1 MTVTPSLTSTDR
13 RSARLGQRPRCFFGG
28 APLPQPVPSTPA
40 PPEVPP
46 VETPPEVNDP
56 PVPHEHEPVRDPPPM
71 EREGQHLH

>member
-1 MTVTPSLTSTDR
+1 MTLTVTHPQ
-13 RSARLGQRPRCFFGG
+13 SAHPLPRPACFFGG

-56 PVPHEHEPVRDPPPM
+56 PVPHEHEPVRDPLPM
-71 EREGQHLH
+71 EREGRPVLH

>member
-1 MTVTPSLTSTDR
+1 MTLTLTDP
-13 RSARLGQRPRCFFGG
+13 RSARLAARLVQRPRCFFGG
-28 APLPQPVPSTPA
+28 APLPQPVPATPA

-71 EREGQHLH
+71 EREGQTLH